1 MLYNEPGMAPDRRS
15 ELIAVRMTAAETAM
29 LKQLA
34 EADGLYQSDVIR
46 QLVRLAHAERFGER
60 KPPGRKR
67 K

>member
-1 MLYNEPGMAPDRRS
+1 MLYNEAGVPPDRRS

-46 QLVRLAHAERFGER
+46 QLVRRAHAERFAER
-60 KPPGRKR
+60 KAPGRKR